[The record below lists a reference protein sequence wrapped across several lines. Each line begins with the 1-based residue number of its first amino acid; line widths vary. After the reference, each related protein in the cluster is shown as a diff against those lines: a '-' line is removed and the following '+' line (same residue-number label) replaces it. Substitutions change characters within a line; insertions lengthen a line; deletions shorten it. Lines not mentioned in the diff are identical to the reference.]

1 MYCWWSRRCRGSWE
15 VGRERIEVEVW
26 AVGRMLG
33 VGIDFFTPTQTDRCD
48 TDCAV
53 ALRVYHESSVVTES
67 KSKKS

>member
-1 MYCWWSRRCRGSWE
+1 
-15 VGRERIEVEVW
+15 
-26 AVGRMLG
+26 MLG